1 MLGCTTATR
10 NGSLSFT
17 ITSNRKTPNAHTP
30 IKTKQGAA
38 ISVIHDHG
46 FAVARRIAKT
56 ANTTLTEN
64 QTIKKETP

>member
-10 NGSLSFT
+10 NGSLSPT
-17 ITSNRKTPNAHTP
+17 ITSNRKTPNAHI